1 MTTAE
6 VTEKQPR
13 RKFTEEEN
21 IAFSKMPNTKSPEQ
35 LAEENMAF
43 VYHLVDKEFSRY
55 YRSVGIPR
63 EVLVSAGMLGLVKAA
78 NRSKYGTFIR
88 YASFWI
94 RYYIYAE
101 IRGYF
106 FIKRQSSYCLK
117 LNKLRREQTK
127 FENENG
133 RKPSYA
139 ELAKLTGIPEE
150 TVYDV
155 IEFDKHNSTSTFSLS
170 AIEFDADLAHEYDKI
185 ISEEACEIDFDPMT
199 YTDLRKLVEHY
210 LFGNEKQF
218 VIAHF
223 FEHKTPIDIAREY
236 GMRHSTYVQ
245 KCIRSGIENLKR
257 RVALVQRSAE
267 RSGIY
272 PAECAFNII
281 ADKLSKTVKGRQK
294 LAELPVES

>member
-1 MTTAE
+1 MAAKQE
-6 VTEKQPR
+6 VTDKPK

-21 IAFSKMPNTKSPEQ
+21 IAFSKTPNTKSPEQ

-43 VYHLVDKEFSRY
+43 VYHLVDREFSRY
-55 YRSVGIPR
+55 YRHVGIPR

-94 RYYIYAE
+94 RYCIYAE

-117 LNKLRREQTK
+117 LNKLRREQAK

-133 RKPSYA
+133 RQPSYA

-155 IEFDKHNSTSTFSLS
+155 IEFDKNNATSTLSLS
-170 AIEFDADLAHEYDKI
+170 ALEYDSDVAHEYDKI
-185 ISEEACEIDFDPMT
+185 IEEKAYEIDFDPMT
-199 YTDLRKLVEHY
+199 YTDLRALVERY

-223 FEHKTPIDIAREY
+223 FEHKSPIAIAREY

-245 KCIRSGIENLKR
+245 KCIYTGIENLKKR
-257 RVALVQRSAE
+257 IDLVQRSTA
-267 RSGIY
+267 RSGTY
-272 PAECAFNII
+272 PSECAFNII
-281 ADKLSKTVKGRQK
+281 ADRLSKSVKGRQK
-294 LAELPVES
+294 LSKA

>member
-1 MTTAE
+1 M
-6 VTEKQPR
+6 VTKQGATGKPR
-13 RKFTEEEN
+13 KKFTEEEN
-21 IAFSKMPNTKSPEQ
+21 IAFSKTLNTKSPEQ

-43 VYHLVDKEFSRY
+43 VYHLVDREFGRY
-55 YRSVGIPR
+55 YKSVGIPR

-117 LNKLRREQTK
+117 LNKLRREQAK

-133 RKPSYA
+133 RNPSYA

-150 TVYDV
+150 TVCDV
-155 IEFDKHNSTSTFSLS
+155 IEFDKHNATSTFSLS
-170 AIEFDADLAHEYDKI
+170 AIEHDADMAHEYDKLI
-185 ISEEACEIDFDPMT
+185 EDEAYEIDFDPMT
-199 YTDLRKLVEHY
+199 YTDLRALVERY

-223 FEHKTPIDIAREY
+223 FEHKSPIAIAREY

-245 KCIRSGIENLKR
+245 KCIRTGIQNLKKR
-257 RVALVQRSAE
+257 IALVQRNAE
-267 RSGIY
+267 KNGIY
-272 PAECAFNII
+272 PSECAFNII
-281 ADKLSKTVKGRQK
+281 ADRLSKTVKGRQK
-294 LAELPVES
+294 LSEVAAEA